1 MMPTGPAPATPGSA
15 YATRRS
21 VRVDFEAAFDLRS
34 SGVWRTATVVNIS
47 LGGAGICT
55 PDPTDVSGSQL
66 VTAVFNLPMK
76 EGDERIKVAGYIVH
90 CRYSEDLN
98 GYYSGFEFRHV
109 SIEDRHLVRRH
120 ILRLLRQKIMD
131 LKAGPALAP
140 GNSKVS
146 IF

>member
-15 YATRRS
+15 YATRRT
-21 VRVDFEAAFDLRS
+21 VRVDFEAAFDLRP
-34 SGVWRTATVVNIS
+34 SGVWRTATVVNVS

-55 PDPTDVSGSQL
+55 PEPVDFGRSHLVS
-66 VTAVFNLPMK
+66 AIFNLPLK

-90 CRYSEDLN
+90 CRYSEELN

-109 SIEDRHLVRRH
+109 SVEDRHLVRRH
-120 ILRLLRQKIMD
+120 ILRLLRQKILD
-131 LKAGPALAP
+131 LKRTSALEP
-140 GNSKVS
+140 GQSKVS